1 MIYFYV
7 FILCSCVGSFANV
20 LIYRLPKKEN
30 FVNGRSYC
38 PNCHHTLKMRDM
50 IPIFSWFLLK
60 GKCRWCHHKISICYP
75 LVEIVSVGIGFL
87 CFMNVGLSV
96 DFFIIFLFVSYCLL
110 LVLLILIR

>member
-38 PNCHHTLKMRDM
+38 PNCHHILRMRDM

-60 GKCRWCHHKISICYP
+60 GKCHWCQHKISIRYP